1 METQKS
7 SKFRNVWVFF
17 KSPIVI
23 EISIKRTHYSSISLN
38 CLNSI
43 LMVWLWKHPENGYT
57 LKSYITHIHSLCIY
71 PHPALPP
78 KSGNSFP
85 RCCNVYFLFYW
96 RRGEGGYS
104 FSNIASEKSPN
115 IIRLWGNS
123 KLFGLKNSQ
132 HYRSSSILKQ
142 KFQFLVLLADFKHL
156 LLKIKSSIVLKVSF
170 TLTKTKCC
178 PDCKVL
184 CYLLLKWNTNILI
197 YFT

>member
-1 METQKS
+1 MIVKPPW
-7 SKFRNVWVFF
+7 KWVYAQ
-17 KSPIVI
+17 IL
-23 EISIKRTHYSSISLN
+23 HYTYSLP
-38 CLNSI
+38 L
-43 LMVWLWKHPENGYT
+43 Y
-57 LKSYITHIHSLCIY
+57 
-71 PHPALPP
+71 LPP
-78 KSGNSFP
+78 PRPPPKIWKIPFP

-96 RRGEGGYS
+96 WRGEGGYS

-123 KLFGLKNSQ
+123 KLFGWKNSQ

-142 KFQFLVLLADFKHL
+142 KFKFLVLLADFKHL
-156 LLKIKSSIVLKVSF
+156 LLKIQSLIELKVSF

-184 CYLLLKWNTNILI
+184 CYLLLTWNANILI